1 MSINA
6 LLAFMVLS
14 QIALAAYLLY
24 SFNTLERAAEKRNG
38 EMRKF
43 LDGYVA
49 DLERRLSGGAG
60 LPPRKR
66 AAGEN

>member
-49 DLERRLSGGAG
+49 DLERRLGGSS

-66 AAGEN
+66 VAGEN

>member
-49 DLERRLSGGAG
+49 DLERRLSGASV
-60 LPPRKR
+60 LPRKR

>member
-1 MSINA
+1 MTINA

-14 QIALAAYLLY
+14 QIAVAAYLLY

-43 LDGYVA
+43 LEGHVA
-49 DLERRLSGGAG
+49 DLERRLNGTSVLA
-60 LPPRKR
+60 RKR

>member
-1 MSINA
+1 MTINA

-14 QIALAAYLLY
+14 QIAVAAYLLY

-43 LDGYVA
+43 LEGYVA
-49 DLERRLSGGAG
+49 DLEQRLNGTSVLA
-60 LPPRKR
+60 RKR

>member
-43 LDGYVA
+43 LDAYVQ
-49 DLERRLSGGAG
+49 DLERRLSGASTVQ
-60 LPPRKR
+60 RKR

>member
-14 QIALAAYLLY
+14 QIAVAAYLLY

-38 EMRKF
+38 EMRTF
-43 LDGYVA
+43 LDGYIVE
-49 DLERRLSGGAG
+49 LERRLSGASTVQ
-60 LPPRKR
+60 RKR

>member
-24 SFNTLERAAEKRNG
+24 SFNTLERAAEKRNAQ
-38 EMRKF
+38 MRKF
-43 LDGYVA
+43 LEGYVA
-49 DLERRLSGGAG
+49 DLERRLNGTPVAP
-60 LPPRKR
+60 LKR

>member
-1 MSINA
+1 MTITA

-24 SFNTLERAAEKRNG
+24 SFADMRRYLDASLTQLEQRLTGASAAP
-38 EMRKF
+38 
-43 LDGYVA
+43 V
-49 DLERRLSGGAG
+49 
-60 LPPRKR
+60 RKR